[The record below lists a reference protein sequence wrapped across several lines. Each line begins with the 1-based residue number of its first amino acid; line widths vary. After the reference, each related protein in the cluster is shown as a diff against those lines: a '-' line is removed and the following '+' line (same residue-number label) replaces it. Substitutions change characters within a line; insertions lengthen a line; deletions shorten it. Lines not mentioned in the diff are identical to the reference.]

1 MKKTEPNHEEFM
13 NLFIG
18 LSQAT
23 RCCRQDTAFCEDVTF
38 HQFVILDAVG
48 KNKGLNISD
57 LHRILSVEKSTTTR
71 LVNPLI
77 SKGLLKREKSNL
89 DSRAFVLTLTEDG
102 RNIHQKVQL
111 CLENFFNK
119 VATNL
124 PAGKRDDILQAVQI
138 FINAIKNAAGV
149 CNCCP

>member
-1 MKKTEPNHEEFM
+1 MKKIEPNHDEFM
-13 NLFIG
+13 DLFIG

-57 LHRILSVEKSTTTR
+57 LHRILSVKKSTTTR

-102 RNIHQKVQL
+102 RNIQQKVQL
-111 CLENFFNK
+111 CLDDFFHK
-119 VATNL
+119 VASNL
-124 PAGKRDDILQAVQI
+124 PVDKRDNILQAVQI

-149 CNCCP
+149 CDCCT

>member
-1 MKKTEPNHEEFM
+1 MKKIEPNHYEFM
-13 NLFIG
+13 DLFIG

-23 RCCRQDTAFCEDVTF
+23 RCCRQDTAFCEGVTF

-48 KNKGLNISD
+48 KNNELNIAD

-77 SKGLLKREKSNL
+77 QKGLLTREKSNL

-102 RNIHQKVQL
+102 RNIHQKVQI
-111 CLENFFNK
+111 CLDDFFNK
-119 VATNL
+119 VASNL
-124 PAGKRDDILQAVQI
+124 PDGKRDNILQAVKI
-138 FINAIKNAAGV
+138 FITAIKNAAGI
-149 CNCCP
+149 CDCCS